1 MTKRKGIFQKISL
14 ISAFVSY
21 VLAIVSGVML
31 YLRLDSAGSDDV
43 ISASLMAT
51 TFFFI
56 TVGITLSF
64 VGKADIPSFK
74 VNSSEEK

>member
-1 MTKRKGIFQKISL
+1 MTKRKGIFQKISQ

-31 YLRLDSAGSDDV
+31 YLRLDSVGSDDV

-51 TFFFI
+51 TFFFV

-64 VGKADIPSFK
+64 IGKADIPSFK
-74 VNSSEEK
+74 INSSEEK